1 MSARPLPAVW
11 WALRRARWGRL
22 RSAQQAAARRVVPA
36 VWSSERPHS
45 EASSVRR
52 HAAVAPSC
60 FHRVEGRPSAALLE
74 SAWWQVQAA
83 AWRQPAGAA
92 AQEMASPSGMKVAA
106 SSVRPVAWAPQA
118 RLPAEEASD
127 AKAQPQEAAEVL
139 PGPLAQQRAEA
150 EAVPLARQPVAAEVA
165 PDAKV
170 LRPEAALDAVAEPQR
185 AAAEGLPD
193 VQVQP
198 PGVAGEP
205 APSAR
210 QPVAERPSA
219 PPSSRLEGHPLPWLA
234 PRQSVRSAHAMRRSR
249 TASPSKQSW
258 RAAGCEGLS

>member
-1 MSARPLPAVW
+1 V
-11 WALRRARWGRL
+11 
-22 RSAQQAAARRVVPA
+22 
-36 VWSSERPHS
+36 H
-45 EASSVRR
+45 R

-60 FHRVEGRPSAALLE
+60 FHRVEGRPLAALLE
-74 SAWWQVQAA
+74 SAWWQVPAA
-83 AWRQPAGAA
+83 AWRRPAGAA
-92 AQEMASPSGMKVAA
+92 AQEMASPSGMKAA
-106 SSVRPVAWAPQA
+106 ESSERPVASAPQA

-127 AKAQPQEAAEVL
+127 AKVQPQEAAEVL
-139 PGPLAQQRAEA
+139 PGPLAQQRGE
-150 EAVPLARQPVAAEVA
+150 AEVA
-165 PDAKV
+165 LDERVQP
-170 LRPEAALDAVAEPQR
+170 PEAPGVALVAVTEPQQ
-185 AAAEGLPD
+185 AVAAEGLPD

-198 PGVAGEP
+198 PGVAEEP

-219 PPSSRLEGHPLPWLA
+219 APPSSWRQEGHPLPWLA

>member
-1 MSARPLPAVW
+1 M
-11 WALRRARWGRL
+11 
-22 RSAQQAAARRVVPA
+22 
-36 VWSSERPHS
+36 H
-45 EASSVRR
+45 R

-60 FHRVEGRPSAALLE
+60 FHRVQGRPSAALLE
-74 SAWWQVQAA
+74 SAWWQVPAA
-83 AWRQPAGAA
+83 AWRRPAGAA
-92 AQEMASPSGMKVAA
+92 AQEMASPSGMKAA
-106 SSVRPVAWAPQA
+106 ESSERPVASAPQA

-139 PGPLAQQRAEA
+139 PGPLAQQRGEA
-150 EAVPLARQPVAAEVA
+150 EAVPSARQPVAAEVA
-165 PDAKV
+165 LDERVQP
-170 LRPEAALDAVAEPQR
+170 PEAPGVALVAVTEPQQAVA
-185 AAAEGLPD
+185 GLPD
-193 VQVQP
+193 AQVQP
-198 PGVAGEP
+198 PGVAEEP

>member
-1 MSARPLPAVW
+1 V
-11 WALRRARWGRL
+11 
-22 RSAQQAAARRVVPA
+22 
-36 VWSSERPHS
+36 H
-45 EASSVRR
+45 R

-60 FHRVEGRPSAALLE
+60 FHRVEGRSSAALLE
-74 SAWWQVQAA
+74 SAWWQVPAA

-92 AQEMASPSGMKVAA
+92 AQEMASPSGMKAA
-106 SSVRPVAWAPQA
+106 ESSERPVASAPQA

-127 AKAQPQEAAEVL
+127 AKVQPQEAAEVL
-139 PGPLAQQRAEA
+139 PGPLAQQRGEA
-150 EAVPLARQPVAAEVA
+150 EAVPSARQPVAAEVA
-165 PDAKV
+165 LDERVQP
-170 LRPEAALDAVAEPQR
+170 PEAPGVALVAVTEPQQ
-185 AAAEGLPD
+185 AVAAEGLPD

-198 PGVAGEP
+198 PGVAEEP

-219 PPSSRLEGHPLPWLA
+219 APPSSWRQEGHPLPWLA

>member
-1 MSARPLPAVW
+1 LSVQQLRPAR
-11 WALRRARWGRL
+11 
-22 RSAQQAAARRVVPA
+22 QAAARRVVPA
-36 VWSSERPHS
+36 VWSAWSSERPHS
-45 EASSVRR
+45 EASSVHRD
-52 HAAVAPSC
+52 AAVAPSSC
-60 FHRVEGRPSAALLE
+60 FRHVEGRPSAALSE
-74 SAWWQVQAA
+74 PAWWQVPAA
-83 AWRQPAGAA
+83 AWRQPAVAA
-92 AQEMASPSGMKVAA
+92 AQEMVSPSGMKAAAVAE
-106 SSVRPVAWAPQA
+106 SSVRLVAWAPQA
-118 RLPAEEASD
+118 RPPAEEASD
-127 AKAQPQEAAEVL
+127 VKVQPLGAAEVL

-165 PDAKV
+165 PDARV
-170 LRPEAALDAVAEPQR
+170 QPPEASGAALDAVAEPQR

-219 PPSSRLEGHPLPWLA
+219 PPSSRPEGHPLPWLA

-258 RAAGCEGLS
+258 RAAGCEALS